1 MKHSVRKFLR
11 NNAPFFLF
19 IVLLFSFRSS
29 VADWYHV
36 PSGSMEP
43 TIHVGD
49 RIVVDKSAYS
59 IFLPF
64 TDIEVKKT
72 AEIARGDIVI
82 INSSAADMRLVKRV
96 VGVEGDVV
104 SLHNNTLTINGETAT
119 LAHSDGFIASERLL
133 GDERHIKLLA
143 IDSPARDFDAVI
155 VPDDHVLVMGDNRN
169 NSVDSRYYGFIPI
182 SEIQG
187 KATSVAFSLDTD
199 NYYLPR
205 ASRLLVSLD

>member
-11 NNAPFFLF
+11 KNAPFFLF

-64 TDIEVKKT
+64 TDIKVKKT

-82 INSSAADMRLVKRV
+82 INSSAANKRLVKRV
-96 VGVEGDVV
+96 VGIEGDVV
-104 SLHNNTLTINGETAT
+104 SLHNNALTINGETAT
-119 LAHSDGFIASERLL
+119 LEHSDSFIAAEHIL
-133 GDERHIKLLA
+133 GDKRRVKLLPV
-143 IDSPARDFDAVI
+143 DSPVRYFDAVT
-155 VPDDHVLVMGDNRN
+155 VPNDHVLVMGDNRN
-169 NSVDSRYYGFIPI
+169 NSVDSRYYGFIPT

-187 KATSVAFSLDTD
+187 KATSVAFSLDID

>member
-133 GDERHIKLLA
+133 GDERHIKLLP

>member
-1 MKHSVRKFLR
+1 MKNSVRTLLKNNLPFL
-11 NNAPFFLF
+11 LF

-43 TIHVGD
+43 TIQIGD

-59 IFLPF
+59 IFVPF
-64 TDIEVKKT
+64 TNVELKKT

-82 INSSAADMRLVKRV
+82 INSSAADKRLVKRV
-96 VGVEGDVV
+96 VGIEGDVV
-104 SLHNNTLTINGETAT
+104 SLHNNALTINGETAT
-119 LAHSDGFIASERLL
+119 LAHSNQFIAAERVL
-133 GDERHIKLLA
+133 GEKRNIKLLPV
-143 IDSPARDFDAVI
+143 DTPARHFDAVT
-155 VPDDHVLVMGDNRN
+155 VPPEHILVMGDNRN
-169 NSVDSRYYGFIPI
+169 NSVDSRYYGFIPT
-182 SEIQG
+182 SEVRG

-205 ASRLLVSLD
+205 TSRLLVSLD